1 MVHRSRIKYTT
12 EKMALIW
19 NCWKEGQSLRGI
31 GRLFDRHSS
40 SVYGLI
46 SRTGGIRPPERVR
59 SKHALSL
66 SEREEISRGIAFQ
79 LSLRGI
85 AAMLVRSPSTI
96 SREVRRNGGLENYR
110 ATLAEDAA
118 WTRSCRPKCC
128 KLASSPKLCK
138 IIGDNLPWQLRLK
151 CIYVIQAALGS
162 EVQMKIQ
169 IDY

>member
-19 NCWKEGQSLRGI
+19 SCWKEGQ
-31 GRLFDRHSS
+31 
-40 SVYGLI
+40 
-46 SRTGGIRPPERVR
+46 
-59 SKHALSL
+59 SL
-66 SEREEISRGIAFQ
+66 SEREEISRGIALR

-85 AAMLVRSPSTI
+85 AAKLGRAPSTI
-96 SREVRRNGGLENYR
+96 SREVRRNGGLESYR

-138 IIGDNLPWQLRLK
+138 IIGDKLK
-151 CIYVIQAALGS
+151 EKWSPEQIAGWLKREFPNNEHNHVSYETIYKSLFIQSRGVLKKS
-162 EVQMKIQ
+162 
-169 IDY
+169 